1 MIVESFEAFVV
12 ETSMLLALDVAILPP
27 PEVARRA
34 IELSAA
40 LPAREPQGLRLG
52 DDMLPHITLTQ
63 QFITP
68 DSLDAVLDCVGST
81 LAARAPLP
89 LTVSG
94 AGRGRSS
101 VWMSIQLTGA
111 LLDLHRRL
119 MDALQPFEQR
129 GSTEAA
135 FLNGDARPADVEWVA
150 GFRQTSSDSAFQPHI
165 TLGHSVTLPAVEPV
179 TFEATSVAACHLGKF
194 CTCRRVLRRWELQ
207 ARDSE

>member
-1 MIVESFEAFVV
+1 VFFVIFVV
-12 ETSMLLALDVAILPP
+12 ETTMLLALDVAILPP
-27 PEVARRA
+27 PEISRRA

-40 LPAREPQGLRLG
+40 LPVRESPGLRLD

-63 QFITP
+63 QFVTT

-81 LAARAPLP
+81 LVSRAPLP

-101 VWMSIQLTGA
+101 VWMSIQVTPA
-111 LLDLHRRL
+111 LLDLQQRL

-129 GSTEAA
+129 GGTDAS
-135 FLNGDARPADVEWVA
+135 FLNCDARSTDVDWVA
-150 GFRQTSSDSAFQPHI
+150 GFRHALNDTAFQPHI
-165 TLGHSVTLPAVEPV
+165 TLGHSVTLPSVEPMSF
-179 TFEATSVAACHLGKF
+179 TATTIAACHLGRF

-207 ARDSE
+207 ARDDWE